1 MFCPECQSEYR
12 DGITHCS
19 DCDVDLVDDLS
30 EEAPAQFGNLLPLA
44 EERSSELVAELLD
57 RLEKADI
64 PYAIEAGTALA
75 MLTSDEI
82 VPDKP
87 DPWEARVWIPASFGE
102 RGAGVLAEVDEQFGR
117 RRVGMRR
124 APQPL

>member
-30 EEAPAQFGNLLPLA
+30 EEVPQQLGNLLPLA

-64 PYAIEAGTALA
+64 PYAIEAGTALP

-82 VPDKP
+82 IFDKP
-87 DPWEARVWIPASFGE
+87 EPWEARVWIPASFGE
-102 RGAGVLAEVDEQFGR
+102 RGASILAEVDEQFGR

>member
-12 DGITHCS
+12 DGITHCA
-19 DCDVDLVDDLS
+19 DCDVDLVADLS
-30 EEAPAQFGNLLPLA
+30 EEVPQQLGNLLPLV

-64 PYAIEAGTALA
+64 PYVIEAGTALA

-82 VPDKP
+82 VFEKP
-87 DPWEARVWIPASFGE
+87 EPWEARVWVPASFGE
-102 RGAGVLAEVDEQFGR
+102 RGAGILAEVDEQFGR
-117 RRVGMRR
+117 RRVGIRR

>member
-1 MFCPECQSEYR
+1 MFCPECESEYR

-19 DCDVDLVDDLS
+19 DCDVDLVADLS
-30 EEAPAQFGNLLPLA
+30 EEVPEHLGNLLPLA

-82 VPDKP
+82 VLDKP

-102 RGAGVLAEVDEQFGR
+102 RGAGILAEVDEQFGR